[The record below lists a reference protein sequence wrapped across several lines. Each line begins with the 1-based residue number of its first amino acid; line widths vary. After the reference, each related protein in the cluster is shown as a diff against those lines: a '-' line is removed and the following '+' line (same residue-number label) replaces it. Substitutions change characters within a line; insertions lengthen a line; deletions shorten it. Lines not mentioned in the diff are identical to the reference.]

1 MYVPRIVLWIR
12 KVIGPY
18 FELFWNQLINACACV
33 WKSSYPL
40 RVLCGKYIH
49 TVFNMVSVFKI
60 KLKCYM
66 FEKR

>member
-1 MYVPRIVLWIR
+1 MYVPTIVLWIR

-33 WKSSYPL
+33 WESSYPI

-49 TVFNMVSVFKI
+49 TVFTTVSVFTV
-60 KLKCYM
+60 KCNI
-66 FEKR
+66 F